1 MLGNTIVT
9 IRVRTNNLVD
19 TTDAIKRAIILVI
32 NPPKYGITVVIQA
45 STPKSKKLGWPIKK
59 NKNVY
64 SKNCQDLLSMTLF
77 PYLCLLLSY
86 MFFSF
91 AFPKIL

>member
-45 STPKSKKLGWPIKK
+45 STPKSKKLG
-59 NKNVY
+59 
-64 SKNCQDLLSMTLF
+64 
-77 PYLCLLLSY
+77 
-86 MFFSF
+86 
-91 AFPKIL
+91 